1 LLEGKEKL
9 DVANFIPE
17 LNMNE
22 ESYIKERLDDQ
33 IDWYSKKSKRSQNW
47 FKALR
52 VVEIIAAAAIPFLAG
67 YATDSEPEIKVVI
80 GLLGVVIAL
89 VAGIISLNKFQEI
102 WIEYRTT
109 SETLKHHKYL
119 FLTKAVPYSNEDSF
133 QILVQT
139 VEALISKENSNW
151 NNYIKQTE
159 KEKDDG

>member
-1 LLEGKEKL
+1 MDET
-9 DVANFIPE
+9 A
-17 LNMNE
+17 
-22 ESYIKERLDDQ
+22 YINERLDDQ

-47 FKALR
+47 FKTLR
-52 VVEIIAAAAIPFLAG
+52 IVEIIAAATIPFLAG
-67 YATDSEPEIKVVI
+67 YATDAKPELKLII
-80 GLLGVVIAL
+80 GLLGVVIAF

-119 FLTKAVPYSNEDSF
+119 FLTKSSPYDADDSF

-151 NNYIKQTE
+151 NNYIKKTE
-159 KEKDDG
+159 KENLDG